1 MSSRGLL
8 LNSLIY
14 EIFGGH
20 KRMFKKVCAEYVDK
34 QREAKKDPDI
44 WSFFFNGEL
53 YFDSYIDVSTKAT
66 QLDPSL
72 ADQFAEDIA
81 QWEIDSSQDYALIKH
96 TLISTLNTFTS
107 LEDLKVIFPAPL
119 HRILDEYSDLFSE
132 GCSNPEKAIKWRDER
147 MAKYESK
154 ILQYMAFSLIVEK

>member
-8 LNSLIY
+8 LNALLY
-14 EIFGGH
+14 EIFGGY
-20 KRMFKKVCAEYVDK
+20 KRMFKKVCAEYVAK

-53 YFDSYIDVSTKAT
+53 YFDTYLDVSTKAT

-72 ADQFAEDIA
+72 ADQFAVDIA
-81 QWEIDSSQDYALIKH
+81 QWDIDSSHDYALIKH

-107 LEDLKVIFPAPL
+107 LEDLKVIFPASL
-119 HRILDEYSDLFSE
+119 HNILDKYSDLFS
-132 GCSNPEKAIKWRDER
+132 GGNPNPDKAIRWREER
-147 MAKYESK
+147 MAKYVPK